1 MLIKYKGI
9 IITMNIELFR
19 VREVAEILK
28 VDPQT
33 VYRWVRKGKINIIRL
48 SSGGVRISRSEID
61 KFITPIDE
69 KTQELS

>member
-1 MLIKYKGI
+1 
-9 IITMNIELFR
+9 MNIELFR